1 MKGTNIGEFEE
12 LVLLIVSI
20 LEDEA
25 YVLRLKQEMYDQV
38 KRSVSMGALHTTL
51 SRLENKGYLNSRL
64 AGASAKRGG
73 RRKRVYQ
80 VTALG
85 TKTLQEVKDMRG
97 MLWNQVPSYTLSKSN
112 A

>member
-12 LVLLIVSI
+12 IVLLMVSI

-25 YVLRLKQEMYDQV
+25 YVLRMKQEMYIQV
-38 KRSVSMGALHTTL
+38 KRSVSMGALHSTL
-51 SRLENKGYLNSRL
+51 SRLERKGYLISRL

-80 VTALG
+80 MTALG
-85 TKTLQEVKDMRG
+85 TKVLQEVKDMRG
-97 MLWNQVPSYTLSKSN
+97 MLWSQVPSYTLSKSN

>member
-12 LVLLIVSI
+12 LVLLMVSI

-25 YVLRLKQEMYDQV
+25 YVLRMKQEINIQV

-51 SRLENKGYLNSRL
+51 SRLGKKGYLNSRL

-73 RRKRVYQ
+73 RRKRVYKM
-80 VTALG
+80 TALG
-85 TKTLQEVKDMRG
+85 TKVLHEVKDMRG
-97 MLWNQVPSYTLSKSN
+97 MLWNQVPSFALSKSN
-112 A
+112 G